1 MNIKDITFHCKAR
14 NGKEKVI
21 LTSES
26 PQVLVSSYED
36 RTSAKTRI
44 SFTFYNCQDI
54 LNGDTCNAGFSKN
67 RIYFIMTKDGY
78 KLAGKNAKRFSILD
92 DRFKKFIN
100 IKPYI
105 LRYDDE
111 ASLYYIEKSPV
122 KSIICKS

>member
-1 MNIKDITFHCKAR
+1 MKLNDITFHCKAR

-36 RTSAKTRI
+36 KRLAKIRI
-44 SFTFYNCQDI
+44 SFAFYNCSEV
-54 LNGDTCNAGFSKN
+54 LKKTCNVGFSRN
-67 RIYFIMTKDGY
+67 RLYFTMADDGY
-78 KLAGKNAKRFSILD
+78 KLTGEKVKIFSIFD
-92 DRFKKFIN
+92 DRFMKFVN
-100 IKPYI
+100 IRPYI

-111 ASLYYIEKSPV
+111 VSLYYIEKSPV